1 MNKKAFLFSGQGSQY
16 AGMGKELCENFKT
29 AKAVYDAA
37 SEQFGYDVLKL
48 SCEGSTQALSET
60 AISQPLIFTLSM
72 AAYAIITENG
82 VVPDAVAGFSLGE
95 VSALTAAGVMNL
107 ETGFKVIKERA
118 AAMQAAAE
126 SSPGAMFAVIGA
138 TAADVEKACSD
149 VAESTGGY
157 VLPINYN
164 CPGQIV
170 IAGEEAAAQVAAK
183 ALGDS
188 GLRVV
193 RLAVN
198 AAFHS
203 KMMAPASL
211 QFYDKIKGFTF
222 GSSNYDIYSNISGDK
237 ADISDFAGYLKT
249 QMISPVKFADEM
261 EAMSRDGIDTFVEF
275 GPGKTLCGFIRRGIK
290 GASFYNVEDLK
301 TAQKCINTYSD

>member
-1 MNKKAFLFSGQGSQY
+1 MNKTTFLFSGQGSQY
-16 AGMGKELCENFKT
+16 AGMGKELCENFKS
-29 AKAVYDAA
+29 AKFVYDVA

-48 SCEGSTQALSET
+48 SCEGSTSHLSET

-72 AAYAIITENG
+72 AAYAVITENG
-82 VVPDAVAGFSLGE
+82 ITPDAVAGFSLGE

-118 AAMQAAAE
+118 AAMQTAAE
-126 SSPGAMFAVIGA
+126 SAPGAMFAVIGA
-138 TAADVEKACSD
+138 SAADVEKTCAD
-149 VAESTGGY
+149 VSQSTGGY

-170 IAGEEAAAQVAAK
+170 LAGEEVAAQAAADVLSA
-183 ALGDS
+183 S

-193 RLAVN
+193 RLAVS

-203 KMMAPASL
+203 KMMTSASL
-211 QFYDKIKGFTF
+211 QFYDKIKDFNF
-222 GSSNYDIYSNISGDK
+222 SSSDIPIFSNVSGDK
-237 ADISDFAGYLKT
+237 VDISDPADYLKT

-261 EAMSRDGIDTFVEF
+261 EAMSRDGFNTFVEM

-290 GASFYNVEDLK
+290 GASSFNVEDLK
-301 TAQKCINTYSD
+301 NSTKMH